1 MIPRSKIF
9 GNQTILNWIQYKLAS
24 IKGAFSGETRAES
37 FLRNAERYYIRAFAT
52 TGINP
57 AARNVQHMI
66 TGPAGISRAAALGWD
81 IDKWDGADGFERM
94 YLSDKDAKINFNRI
108 KESAT
113 KMIAGFQGPIA
124 LSEILTHPTLFSL
137 YPELSE
143 YGVLVEWVS
152 PETGIIARHD
162 GENRLILINANGPAR
177 DDGFAFSD
185 ALMHELQH
193 AVQHVEQNAQ
203 AGYPSGSS
211 LESSYAYIVASELQR
226 VANEVERGSLTQEQ
240 AVADAASVIRLAVPS
255 PNHVYRSSAV
265 YEAYRSDLG
274 EQEAYSTGTGYA
286 DLSVGALEDSELSD
300 EARSL
305 HNLTPPIISG
315 NIPDSYAIIQSA
327 LENLGYLGIDNLR
340 SKAQDETITANER
353 VILDAAEYVER
364 KAKAWS
370 VVGGVSDKKHRG
382 NDVEPE
388 VAARKD
394 PRRGAIVL
402 EQDESSV
409 SPFSPDDGGISG
421 RTAHRTQ
428 RSLLGAGSQSRP
440 SGTPSSEVADKE
452 RTTPPATG
460 ERAATD
466 KGLSTPPGASSISEE
481 ALAATP
487 LSEVV
492 DSFRADPANEE
503 SVAALRKRIELAP
516 IDEVLG
522 LPVFKDAISASAY
535 SAADE
540 TNRIHTPEREALR
553 DAWKNRLS
561 ESGSYSEKTVDGRK
575 VKGYDGVV
583 KNEGIA
589 FIIIGPSAAGK
600 STIADPISQ
609 NYSARIYD
617 SDVVKQ
623 MIPEFDDGY
632 GAGRVHEE
640 SSEVMFDAFHRD
652 AGTRVNMVIPIVGG
666 KESSV
671 MKYKY
676 VLDANGYKT
685 YLVLN
690 ELDSEK
696 AAKRAAARFLTTG
709 RFVDPQMVYNQ
720 LDNPTKVFQA
730 LEQKGDFNGYE
741 HYSNDVE
748 FGQSPVLVSGTGEI
762 AGIGNDSQTPQ
773 NAGRHGDVGKETS
786 ASNDARRTGENRQGA
801 ARSVEAHLPKR
812 LSSGPKYYGTE
823 KRFQWIRTLQ
833 QRRRIWTITGP
844 RQRNRRNRRNWW
856 RCGSRKWG
864 RTGRPNGFARW
875 CGA

>member
-1 MIPRSKIF
+1 M
-9 GNQTILNWIQYKLAS
+9 
-24 IKGAFSGETRAES
+24 
-37 FLRNAERYYIRAFAT
+37 
-52 TGINP
+52 
-57 AARNVQHMI
+57 
-66 TGPAGISRAAALGWD
+66 
-81 IDKWDGADGFERM
+81 
-94 YLSDKDAKINFNRI
+94 
-108 KESAT
+108 
-113 KMIAGFQGPIA
+113 
-124 LSEILTHPTLFSL
+124 
-137 YPELSE
+137 
-143 YGVLVEWVS
+143 
-152 PETGIIARHD
+152 
-162 GENRLILINANGPAR
+162 
-177 DDGFAFSD
+177 
-185 ALMHELQH
+185 
-193 AVQHVEQNAQ
+193 
-203 AGYPSGSS
+203 
-211 LESSYAYIVASELQR
+211 
-226 VANEVERGSLTQEQ
+226 
-240 AVADAASVIRLAVPS
+240 
-255 PNHVYRSSAV
+255 
-265 YEAYRSDLG
+265 
-274 EQEAYSTGTGYA
+274 
-286 DLSVGALEDSELSD
+286 
-300 EARSL
+300 
-305 HNLTPPIISG
+305 
-315 NIPDSYAIIQSA
+315 
-327 LENLGYLGIDNLR
+327 
-340 SKAQDETITANER
+340 
-353 VILDAAEYVER
+353 
-364 KAKAWS
+364 
-370 VVGGVSDKKHRG
+370 
-382 NDVEPE
+382 
-388 VAARKD
+388 
-394 PRRGAIVL
+394 
-402 EQDESSV
+402 
-409 SPFSPDDGGISG
+409 
-421 RTAHRTQ
+421 
-428 RSLLGAGSQSRP
+428 
-440 SGTPSSEVADKE
+440 
-452 RTTPPATG
+452 
-460 ERAATD
+460 
-466 KGLSTPPGASSISEE
+466 
-481 ALAATP
+481 
-487 LSEVV
+487 
-492 DSFRADPANEE
+492 DSFRADPSNEE
-503 SVAALRKRIELAP
+503 NVAALRKRIELAP
-516 IDEVLG
+516 IDEIIS
-522 LPVFKDAISASAY
+522 LPEIDDARRSSAY

-553 DAWKNRLS
+553 EEWKNRLS

-671 MKYKY
+671 MKYKD

-709 RFVDPQMVYNQ
+709 RFVDPKMVYNQ
-720 LDNPTKVFQA
+720 LDKPTKVFQA

-741 HYSNDVE
+741 HYSNDLE

-844 RQRNRRNRRNWW
+844 RQRNRRNRRNWR

-864 RTGRPNGFARW
+864 RTGRSNGFARW
-875 CGA
+875 RGA